1 MRALK
6 TTFSCSEQYQLYSST
21 GAAAHFYHANGFP
34 LEVYSALTE
43 RLAADFALSA
53 LKNRA
58 TWQGAGSPDARTS
71 WATYADD
78 LIAYLQQGPG
88 EPIIAIGHSMGATAT
103 LIAAHK
109 HPELFRALVLI
120 EPAMLKPMQAMAVNL
135 LPMALKQF
143 IEPIRST
150 LRKPRHWD
158 SHAAFRQLYSGK
170 RAFRRFDDQAL
181 DLLAAGAV
189 VPAAEGGVTLGF
201 PVRWEAY
208 NYANAMNV
216 MPLAGKVKVPTVVIR
231 GKPSVFFSEKMW
243 QRWQAVAPE
252 AVFLETPDYGH
263 LLPLEAPDV
272 CYQLVREG
280 LAQLGSDSPEPVE
293 GAVCSE

>member
-1 MRALK
+1 MNALENA
-6 TTFSCSEQYQLYSST
+6 FSYTDQYQRYSST

-34 LEVYSALTE
+34 LGVYAALVE
-43 RLAADFALSA
+43 QLAADFALSA

-58 TWQGAGSPDARTS
+58 TWQGVGAPDARIS

-78 LIAYLQQGPG
+78 LIEYLQQGDG
-88 EPIIAIGHSMGATAT
+88 EPIIGIGHSMGATAT

-120 EPAMLKPMQAMAVNL
+120 EPAMLKPLQAVAVNM

-150 LRKPRHWD
+150 LRKPHHWD
-158 SHAAFRQLYSGK
+158 SHDDFRQLYGGK
-170 RAFRRFDDQAL
+170 RAFRRFDAQAL
-181 DLLAAGAV
+181 DTLMDAAV
-189 VPAAEGGVTLGF
+189 VPGVQGGVKLAF
-201 PVRWEAY
+201 PVQWEAY

-216 MPLAGKVKVPTVVIR
+216 MPLARKVKVPTVVIR

-243 QRWQAVAPE
+243 RRWQAAAPE
-252 AVFLETPDYGH
+252 TVFLENSEYGH
-263 LLPLEAPDV
+263 LLPLEAPEI

-280 LAQLGSDSPEPVE
+280 LAQLGVE
-293 GAVCSE
+293 SQRA